1 MKSLCLVTV
10 GVLAMTLLIASISLL
25 VAHVFQTVVDLQVK
39 QVKALPR
46 SVFAGWFLL
55 EQPREEGGGWLPPC
69 SSILGR
75 EPPCPVPPGW
85 AGAQNGAQAALGKS
99 EVRMGK
105 NASLLAVL
113 QQLERGALS
122 RAGGT

>member
-46 SVFAGWFLL
+46 SVFTGWFLL
-55 EQPREEGGGWLPPC
+55 GTAEGGGRGL
-69 SSILGR
+69 
-75 EPPCPVPPGW
+75 
-85 AGAQNGAQAALGKS
+85 AACF
-99 EVRMGK
+99 
-105 NASLLAVL
+105 
-113 QQLERGALS
+113 QQLG
-122 RAGGT
+122 